1 MIISEY
7 LQTNH
12 TTQHNTTSHR
22 CCRYTWVISGSPDQC
37 VRWGVHG
44 FELHRLWDVVVGA
57 NPQHLFSSHQDS
69 VEMFGW
75 VEEDLDVTNAALLP
89 LANIPVPSIQFGA
102 LLEQDLL
109 VLLSRLCLHLSD
121 KYSDKYN
128 FMENK
133 YKFTNCTKMLGLSTF
148 MYLGQRYYGLK
159 VNVHIFRSF
168 FFITSPLI
176 SIGFRL
182 RGHCRSK
189 HCCSSICPWEISIYN
204 FFFFFLRGK
213 IKIIS
218 SETKQQSR

>member
-12 TTQHNTTSHR
+12 TRQHNTTSHR
-22 CCRYTWVISGSPDQC
+22 CCMYTWVISGSPDQC
-37 VRWGVHG
+37 VCWGVHG

-75 VEEDLDVTNAALLP
+75 VEEDLDVTDAALLP
-89 LANIPVPSIQFGA
+89 LADIPVPSIQFGA

-109 VLLSRLCLHLSD
+109 VLLSRLRLHL
-121 KYSDKYN
+121 SDKYN

-148 MYLGQRYYGLK
+148 IYLGQRYYGLK
-159 VNVHIFRSF
+159 VNVHIFRSSF
-168 FFITSPLI
+168 FFITSLLI

-182 RGHCRSK
+182 RGHWRSK
-189 HCCSSICPWEISIYN
+189 HCCSSICPWEISIYI
-204 FFFFFLRGK
+204 FFKGK